1 MRHDESGV
9 IEAVDWN
16 NESAEELYYARYRA
30 QRDVEARKRLGGACG
45 W

>member
-1 MRHDESGV
+1 MSGV

-16 NESAEELYYARYRA
+16 ESAEELYARYRTLSETWRFA
-30 QRDVEARKRLGGACG
+30 NGSEPCG